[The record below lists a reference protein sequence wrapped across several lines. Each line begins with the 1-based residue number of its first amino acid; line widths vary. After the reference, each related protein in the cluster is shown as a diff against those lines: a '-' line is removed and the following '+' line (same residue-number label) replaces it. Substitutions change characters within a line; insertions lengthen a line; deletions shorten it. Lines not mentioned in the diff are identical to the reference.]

1 MAGKVDSPF
10 DEAKYKALLE
20 GLEAVE
26 LLKSEVLIDNDT
38 FRFDS
43 EFFKK
48 EYLEN
53 EKILEQIKNTRIKDI
68 FYPIKNG
75 VDFRDYENKGSTYY
89 IRTADIKENGFQE
102 TAVKINFKEQIP
114 QNLQLRENDIL
125 FTRKGNYGK
134 NCLVDEKIKKL

>member
-1 MAGKVDSPF
+1 MGK
-10 DEAKYKALLE
+10 
-20 GLEAVE
+20 
-26 LLKSEVLIDNDT
+26 
-38 FRFDS
+38 
-43 EFFKK
+43 
-48 EYLEN
+48 
-53 EKILEQIKNTRIKDI
+53 
-68 FYPIKNG
+68 KNG